1 VVKAPHRTGLGF
13 PIAHSERGDE
23 YPEAPV
29 HARPQDHI
37 AHSNIVAML
46 RSRGVTY
53 LDVLA
58 GLGDLGLRPPHAT
71 MEGPNVEARERGR
84 RRLRELLARPRP

>member
-1 VVKAPHRTGLGF
+1 MDDLTTHVTR
-13 PIAHSERGDE
+13 DE
-23 YPEAPV
+23 L
-29 HARPQDHI
+29 HAY
-37 AHSNIVAML
+37 AAGTLAWAML

-58 GLGDLGLRPPHAT
+58 GLGELGLRPPLAP

-84 RRLRELLARPRP
+84 RRLRELLACPRP

>member
-1 VVKAPHRTGLGF
+1 MDDLTTQVTR
-13 PIAHSERGDE
+13 DE
-23 YPEAPV
+23 LRAYA
-29 HARPQDHI
+29 AGTL
-37 AHSNIVAML
+37 AWATL

-58 GLGDLGLRPPHAT
+58 GLGDLGLRPPLAP
-71 MEGPNVEARERGR
+71 MEGPNVKARERGR

>member
-1 VVKAPHRTGLGF
+1 MDDLAT
-13 PIAHSERGDE
+13 
-23 YPEAPV
+23 
-29 HARPQDHI
+29 HI
-37 AHSNIVAML
+37 ARDELRAYAAGTLAWAML

-53 LDVLA
+53 HDVLA
-58 GLGDLGLRPPHAT
+58 GLGDLGLRPPLAP